1 MLDLIIGSLLLS
13 ITHALIPNHWFPIAA
28 VSKSENW
35 TKIETMKVTVLTGF
49 LHTLSTVIIGI
60 VIGFIGYKLQHEVEE
75 VTMYYAPVILILL
88 GLYFII
94 KNLRNKSHTHCHI
107 NPEQI
112 KQASK
117 KSKAAIITALGTMMF
132 FSPCIELEAYYFT
145 AGREGWAGIA
155 LLSAIYL
162 IVTVLMMIVVV
173 ELSRKSLNA
182 LNMKLHFLEHYEKLI
197 TGIILI
203 ILGIISFMPF
213 LSHSH

>member
-1 MLDLIIGSLLLS
+1 LLDLFIGSLLLS
-13 ITHALIPNHWFPIAA
+13 VTHALIPNHWFPIAA

-35 TKIETMKVTVLTGF
+35 TKLETMKVTVLTGF

-60 VIGFIGYKLQHEVEE
+60 LIGFIGYKLQHEIEDVA
-75 VTMYYAPVILILL
+75 TYYAPIILIGL
-88 GLYFII
+88 GLFFII
-94 KNLRNKSHTHCHI
+94 KNLRDKSHTHCHI

-132 FSPCIELEAYYFT
+132 FSPCIEIEAYYFT
-145 AGREGWAGIA
+145 AGREGWAGI
-155 LLSAIYL
+155 LMLSFIYL
-162 IVTVLMMIVVV
+162 FVTVAVMIVVV

-203 ILGIISFMPF
+203 ILGIVSFLPF
-213 LSHSH
+213 LTHHH